1 MTTPESRV
9 YAETCRRLIGV
20 EMSASETYTEALDYF
35 HCDPEQSLLL
45 AIRAG
50 HDESVDCLGDHL
62 LVLGQEIQ
70 AQEETRNFFSK
81 AVEGVSSTF
90 GESATL
96 LALEAGETGA
106 LKECRAVLADPQ
118 VPDGLKEDLRHRLIP
133 RLQRHVEELE
143 KLRSAQAAD
152 LLMAQGA

>member
-9 YAETCRRLIGV
+9 YADTCRRLIGV
-20 EMSASETYTEALDYF
+20 ELSAAETYTEALDYF

-50 HDESVDCLGDHL
+50 HDENVDCLGDHL
-62 LVLGQEIQ
+62 LALGKDVNADVE
-70 AQEETRNFFSK
+70 ARSFFSK
-81 AVEGVSSTF
+81 AIEGVSSTF
-90 GESATL
+90 GETATL

-106 LKECRAVLADPQ
+106 LKECRAALAEPR
-118 VPDGLKEDLRHRLIP
+118 VPDSLKEDLRLRLIP

-152 LLMAQGA
+152 YLMAQGA

>member
-1 MTTPESRV
+1 MTTPASRV
-9 YAETCRRLIGV
+9 YADLCRRLIGV

-35 HCDPEQSLLL
+35 HDDPEQSLLI

-50 HDESVDCLGDHL
+50 HDENVDCLGDHL
-62 LVLGQEIQ
+62 VALGKEIQ
-70 AQEETRNFFSK
+70 PEAEVRNFFSK

-106 LKECRAVLADPQ
+106 LKECRAALADPQ
-118 VPDGLKEDLRHRLIP
+118 APDSLKEDLRHRLIP

-143 KLRSAQAAD
+143 RLRSAQAAAQ
-152 LLMAQGA
+152 LMAQGA

>member
-1 MTTPESRV
+1 MTTPEPRA
-9 YAETCRRLIGV
+9 YADLCRRLLGV
-20 EMSASETYTEALDYF
+20 EMSACETYTEALDYF
-35 HCDPEQSLLL
+35 HDDPEQSLLL

-50 HDESVDCLGDHL
+50 HDENVDCLGDHI
-62 LVLGQEIQ
+62 VALGMEIRPDDD
-70 AQEETRNFFSK
+70 TRNFFSK

-106 LKECRAVLADPQ
+106 LKECRAGLANPA
-118 VPDGLKEDLRHRLIP
+118 VPDSLKEDLRHRLIP

-143 KLRSAQAAD
+143 RLRSAQAAD
-152 LLMAQGA
+152 QLMAQGA